1 MSVTSY
7 RRPRD
12 VETMSRNYWE
22 SCEAV
27 AYEVANI
34 SKENNEAK
42 VLSHVK
48 VFVREE
54 TKHTVQ
60 YRQVVL

>member
-1 MSVTSY
+1 MSSI
-7 RRPRD
+7 
-12 VETMSRNYWE
+12 YWE